1 MGWDGAG
8 RGHAIRRG
16 GCGGLLGAVTL
27 GLTQEGTNHAVS
39 GETVFQAE
47 GAAETQSPRGDLAL
61 TRSIGGRKKGGRKEA
76 TVARAAGQRVSTVG

>member
-47 GAAETQSPRGDLAL
+47 GAAEAQSPRGDLAL
-61 TRSIGGRKKGGRKEA
+61 TRSIGGRKKVA
-76 TVARAAGQRVSTVG
+76 VARAAGQRVSTVG